1 MKLIIAFSV
10 AILVPPCLVASYCV
24 FEGFA
29 TFPDDPYIWIQTRS
43 FFVLCLAI
51 TAMHVIVLGVPGYA
65 ILRWRNAL
73 RWWSVLLSGFIMGA
87 IPDAIDTWPLGYSE
101 LRASAVLGGVQTMIN
116 GVPTMAGWLN
126 FFAGVA
132 FYGAFGVASAAG
144 FWLVWRKNPNTLSNP
159 DGQTRI
165 GI

>member
-1 MKLIIAFSV
+1 
-10 AILVPPCLVASYCV
+10 
-24 FEGFA
+24 
-29 TFPDDPYIWIQTRS
+29 
-43 FFVLCLAI
+43 
-51 TAMHVIVLGVPGYA
+51 
-65 ILRWRNAL
+65 
-73 RWWSVLLSGFIMGA
+73 MGA

-116 GVPTMAGWLN
+116 GVPTIAGWLN

-132 FYGAFGVASAAG
+132 FYGAFGVASAVG